1 MIKKSAIIALFC
13 FGFLLFYS
21 EPAMA
26 HNCSGLQDCY
36 QQSKLAA
43 LAAALIALLLSLLLD
58 FSPIG
63 YWKGLLEAITGR
75 DILTGDKLAWWQ
87 RALNLVPGGK
97 GARTAAKAVD
107 EISDTAKAVNKVSDA
122 AKVGEELGDAAK
134 AAGKMEEAAKA
145 VDKVGDVAKAESNAA
160 KAVDE
165 ISDTAKAVNKVSDAA
180 KVGEELGDTAKAESS
195 AAKAVDEVGDAAKA
209 DKSLNDPYNV
219 AKQGGK
225 HSGLYNEYSKRPDS
239 EIQRGIKKINK
250 QISKHQNKIE
260 DPKKSI
266 PDFDKLDPRQQK
278 ALPDKWQRDINR
290 QIEQKTILESILKE
304 RGL

>member
-1 MIKKSAIIALFC
+1 MKKSTLVLLVFSVV
-13 FGFLLFYS
+13 LLFYS

-122 AKVGEELGDAAK
+122 AKVGEEIGDSAK
-134 AAGKMEEAAKA
+134 AAGKMEER
-145 VDKVGDVAKAESNAA
+145 
-160 KAVDE
+160 
-165 ISDTAKAVNKVSDAA
+165 AKAVN
-180 KVGEELGDTAKAESS
+180 
-195 AAKAVDEVGDAAKA
+195 EVGDAAKGVHSRYG
-209 DKSLNDPYNV
+209 DKTPVYKGHEPPRLGEAKPDPQAEGAHTLLRWDNV
-219 AKQGGK
+219 NQRVYQGR
-225 HSGLYNEYSKRPDS
+225 EFD
-239 EIQRGIKKINK
+239 NK
-250 QISKHQNKIE
+250 GQ
-260 DPKKSI
+260 PV
-266 PDFDKLDPRQQK
+266 
-278 ALPDKWQRDINR
+278 RDIDFTSPTFPNGTPRPAHLPSPHQHRWLPNR
-290 QIEQKTILESILKE
+290 TGGTPSRSKKPEPL
-304 RGL
+304 

>member
-1 MIKKSAIIALFC
+1 MKKSTLVLLVFSLV
-13 FGFLLFYS
+13 LLFYS

-122 AKVGEELGDAAK
+122 AKVGEEIGDSAK
-134 AAGKMEEAAKA
+134 AAG
-145 VDKVGDVAKAESNAA
+145 
-160 KAVDE
+160 
-165 ISDTAKAVNKVSDAA
+165 KVSDAA
-180 KVGEELGDTAKAESS
+180 KTVDKASDVTSKFEPKIEKQLDKRGWTKETVQETIDNANNIKSTKDTRHLPDGSRM
-195 AAKAVDEVGDAAKA
+195 D
-209 DKSLNDPYNV
+209 DPATAY
-219 AKQGGK
+219 
-225 HSGLYNEYSKRPDS
+225 
-239 EIQRGIKKINK
+239 INK
-250 QISKHQNKIE
+250 DGSYVVRNDRTGDIVQVSNRNA
-260 DPKKSI
+260 PNWKS
-266 PDFDKLDPRQQK
+266 PF
-278 ALPDKWQRDINR
+278 
-290 QIEQKTILESILKE
+290 
-304 RGL
+304 

>member
-1 MIKKSAIIALFC
+1 MKKSTLVLLVFSVV
-13 FGFLLFYS
+13 LLFYS

-122 AKVGEELGDAAK
+122 AKVGEEIGDSAK
-134 AAGKMEEAAKA
+134 AAGKMEER
-145 VDKVGDVAKAESNAA
+145 
-160 KAVDE
+160 
-165 ISDTAKAVNKVSDAA
+165 AKAVN
-180 KVGEELGDTAKAESS
+180 
-195 AAKAVDEVGDAAKA
+195 EVGDAAKGVHSRYRDGTPVYKGHEPPRLGEA
-209 DKSLNDPYNV
+209 KPDPQAEGAHTLLRWDNV
-219 AKQGGK
+219 NQRVYQGREFDNKGQPVRDIDFT
-225 HSGLYNEYSKRPDS
+225 SPTFPNGTPRPDHLPPPHQHRWLPNRTGGTPS
-239 EIQRGIKKINK
+239 RSKKP
-250 QISKHQNKIE
+250 E
-260 DPKKSI
+260 P
-266 PDFDKLDPRQQK
+266 L
-278 ALPDKWQRDINR
+278 
-290 QIEQKTILESILKE
+290 
-304 RGL
+304 

>member
-1 MIKKSAIIALFC
+1 MIKKSSIIALFC

-107 EISDTAKAVNKVSDA
+107 DVSD
-122 AKVGEELGDAAK
+122 
-134 AAGKMEEAAKA
+134 
-145 VDKVGDVAKAESNAA
+145 
-160 KAVDE
+160 
-165 ISDTAKAVNKVSDAA
+165 IAKAVNKVSDAA
-180 KVGEELGDTAKAESS
+180 KVGEELGDTAKAD
-195 AAKAVDEVGDAAKA
+195 KWLDEAG
-209 DKSLNDPYNV
+209 NIRWPPNRGF
-219 AKQGGK
+219 GGHIVK
-225 HSGLYNEYSKRPDS
+225 ETLPSGTKIDRYGTRDGTFTAPEGTPYSKRALSPGSNNKPYEKYEVIKPIEVDS
-239 EIQRGIKKINK
+239 GKSKAWFGEQGGGTQYELPKKIK
-250 QISKHQNKIE
+250 ELIE
-260 DPKKSI
+260 DGSI
-266 PDFDKLDPRQQK
+266 RV
-278 ALPDKWQRDINR
+278 
-290 QIEQKTILESILKE
+290 IEE
-304 RGL
+304 

>member
-1 MIKKSAIIALFC
+1 MIKKSSIIALFC

-107 EISDTAKAVNKVSDA
+107 DVSDIAKAVNKVSDA
-122 AKVGEELGDAAK
+122 AKVGEEIGDTAK
-134 AAGKMEEAAKA
+134 AAGKM
-145 VDKVGDVAKAESNAA
+145 
-160 KAVDE
+160 
-165 ISDTAKAVNKVSDAA
+165 
-180 KVGEELGDTAKAESS
+180 GE
-195 AAKAVDEVGDAAKA
+195 AAKAVDEVGDAAKGVHSRYKDGTPVYKGEEPPRLGEA
-209 DKSLNDPYNV
+209 KPDPQ
-219 AKQGGK
+219 AQGAHTLLRWDNINQRVYQGREFDGK
-225 HSGLYNEYSKRPDS
+225 GQPV
-239 EIQRGIKKINK
+239 
-250 QISKHQNKIE
+250 
-260 DPKKSI
+260 
-266 PDFDKLDPRQQK
+266 
-278 ALPDKWQRDINR
+278 RDIDFTSPTYPN
-290 QIEQKTILESILKE
+290 
-304 RGL
+304 GAP

>member
-1 MIKKSAIIALFC
+1 MKKSTLVLLVFSLV
-13 FGFLLFYS
+13 LLFYS

-122 AKVGEELGDAAK
+122 AKVGEEIGDSAK
-134 AAGKMEEAAKA
+134 AAGKMEERAKA
-145 VDKVGDVAKAESNAA
+145 VNEVGDVAKAESN
-160 KAVDE
+160 V
-165 ISDTAKAVNKVSDAA
+165 
-180 KVGEELGDTAKAESS
+180 AKAEGET
-195 AAKAVDEVGDAAKA
+195 AKAVDEVSDVAKA
-209 DKSLNDPYNV
+209 ESEATKAVLDNLNRFQKRLPRDATPIRTYNLPN
-219 AKQGGK
+219 GGK
-225 HSGLYNEYSKRPDS
+225 AFQADVPAKNISGSYATYE
-239 EIQRGIKKINK
+239 K
-250 QISKHQNKIE
+250 QIDADGITRLYTKTTYAPNG
-260 DPKKSI
+260 SI
-266 PDFDKLDPRQQK
+266 VHIKQK
-278 ALPDKWQRDINR
+278 YP
-290 QIEQKTILESILKE
+290 
-304 RGL
+304 

>member
-1 MIKKSAIIALFC
+1 MIKKSSIIALFC

-107 EISDTAKAVNKVSDA
+107 DVSDIAKAVNKVSDA
-122 AKVGEELGDAAK
+122 AKVGEEIGDTAK
-134 AAGKMEEAAKA
+134 AAGKM
-145 VDKVGDVAKAESNAA
+145 
-160 KAVDE
+160 
-165 ISDTAKAVNKVSDAA
+165 
-180 KVGEELGDTAKAESS
+180 GE

-209 DKSLNDPYNV
+209 ESEATKAVNKADEVANVNDPYNV

-225 HSGLYNEYSKRPDS
+225 HSGFYNEYSKKPDS
-239 EIQRGIKKINK
+239 EIQRGIKNINK
-250 QISKHQNKIE
+250 QISEHQNKIE
-260 DPKKSI
+260 DPKKFIS
-266 PDFDKLDPRQQK
+266 DFDSLDIRRQK
-278 ALPDKWQRDINR
+278 ALPRIWQSDINR
-290 QIEQKTILESILKE
+290 QIEQKTILEGILRE
-304 RGL
+304 RRL

>member
-1 MIKKSAIIALFC
+1 MKKSALVVLVFSVV
-13 FGFLLFYS
+13 LLFYS

-107 EISDTAKAVNKVSDA
+107 DVSD
-122 AKVGEELGDAAK
+122 
-134 AAGKMEEAAKA
+134 
-145 VDKVGDVAKAESNAA
+145 
-160 KAVDE
+160 
-165 ISDTAKAVNKVSDAA
+165 IAKAVNKVSDAA
-180 KVGEELGDTAKAESS
+180 KVGEELGDTAKAAGKVS
-195 AAKAVDEVGDAAKA
+195 DAAKTVDKASDVTSKFEPKIEKQLDKRGWTNKAESEATKAVNKA
-209 DKSLNDPYNV
+209 DEVANVNDPYNV

-225 HSGLYNEYSKRPDS
+225 HSGFYDEYSKRPDS
-239 EIQRGIKKINK
+239 QIQKGIESINK
-250 QISKHQNKIE
+250 QISEHQNKIE
-260 DPKKSI
+260 DPQKFIS
-266 PDFDKLDPRQQK
+266 DFDKLDPRQQK

-290 QIEQKTILESILKE
+290 QIEQKTILEGILKE
-304 RGL
+304 RRL

>member
-1 MIKKSAIIALFC
+1 MKKSVLVVLIFSIA
-13 FGFLLFYS
+13 LLFYS

-122 AKVGEELGDAAK
+122 AKVGEEIGDSAK
-134 AAGKMEEAAKA
+134 AAGKMEERAKA
-145 VDKVGDVAKAESNAA
+145 VNEVGDVAKAESN
-160 KAVDE
+160 V
-165 ISDTAKAVNKVSDAA
+165 
-180 KVGEELGDTAKAESS
+180 AKAEGET
-195 AAKAVDEVGDAAKA
+195 AKAVDEVD
-209 DKSLNDPYNV
+209 DVTNVNDPYNI

-225 HSGLYNEYSKRPDS
+225 HSGFYN
-239 EIQRGIKKINK
+239 
-250 QISKHQNKIE
+250 
-260 DPKKSI
+260 
-266 PDFDKLDPRQQK
+266 
-278 ALPDKWQRDINR
+278 
-290 QIEQKTILESILKE
+290 
-304 RGL
+304 

>member
-1 MIKKSAIIALFC
+1 MKKSTLVLLVFSLV
-13 FGFLLFYS
+13 LLFYS

-107 EISDTAKAVNKVSDA
+107 KISDSAKAADKVSDA
-122 AKVGEELGDAAK
+122 AKVGEEIGDSAK
-134 AAGKMEEAAKA
+134 AAGKMEEKAKA
-145 VDKVGDVAKAESNAA
+145 VNEVGDVAKAESNAA
-160 KAVDE
+160 KA
-165 ISDTAKAVNKVSDAA
+165 
-180 KVGEELGDTAKAESS
+180 ESE
-195 AAKAVDEVGDAAKA
+195 AAKAVDEVSDVANISSERQKHILDGDT
-209 DKSLNDPYNV
+209 N
-219 AKQGGK
+219 GGG
-225 HSGLYNEYSKRPDS
+225 HGPG
-239 EIQRGIKKINK
+239 RGI
-250 QISKHQNKIE
+250 
-260 DPKKSI
+260 PGKSEFPSRWTDEQTMDYIKDVVKAPTSRWTQQTGKPGAEYTKSGNPVRYQVEGTRDGVNIKVIFEPNGEGIVTAFPTNI
-266 PDFDKLDPRQQK
+266 PPNL
-278 ALPDKWQRDINR
+278 
-290 QIEQKTILESILKE
+290 
-304 RGL
+304 

>member
-1 MIKKSAIIALFC
+1 MKKSTLVLLVFSVV
-13 FGFLLFYS
+13 LLFYS

-107 EISDTAKAVNKVSDA
+107 EISDTAKA
-122 AKVGEELGDAAK
+122 
-134 AAGKMEEAAKA
+134 AGKMEER
-145 VDKVGDVAKAESNAA
+145 
-160 KAVDE
+160 
-165 ISDTAKAVNKVSDAA
+165 AKAVN
-180 KVGEELGDTAKAESS
+180 
-195 AAKAVDEVGDAAKA
+195 EVGDAAKA
-209 DKSLNDPYNV
+209 ESNVAKAKGETAKAVDEVDDVTNVNDPYNI

-225 HSGLYNEYSKRPDS
+225 HSGFYNEYAKKPDS
-239 EIQRGIKKINK
+239 QIRKGIESINK
-250 QISKHQNKIE
+250 QISEHQKKIE
-260 DPKKSI
+260 APQKFIS
-266 PDFDKLDPRQQK
+266 DFDNLDPRQQK
-278 ALPDKWQRDINR
+278 ALPDKWQSDINR
-290 QIEQKTILESILKE
+290 QNEQKTILEGLLKE
-304 RGL
+304 R

>member
-1 MIKKSAIIALFC
+1 MKKSTLV
-13 FGFLLFYS
+13 LLVFSVVLIFYS

-107 EISDTAKAVNKVSDA
+107 KISDSAKAADKVSDA
-122 AKVGEELGDAAK
+122 AKVGEEIGDSAK
-134 AAGKMEEAAKA
+134 AAGKMEERAKA
-145 VDKVGDVAKAESNAA
+145 VNEVGDVAKAESNVA
-160 KAVDE
+160 KAE
-165 ISDTAKAVNKVSDAA
+165 GETAKAVNKA
-180 KVGEELGDTAKAESS
+180 
-195 AAKAVDEVGDAAKA
+195 DEVANVNG
-209 DKSLNDPYNV
+209 PYNV

-225 HSGLYNEYSKRPDS
+225 HSGFYNEYSKRHNS
-239 EIQRGIKKINK
+239 EIQRGIRKMNK
-250 QISKHQNKIE
+250 RISEHQNKIK
-260 DPKKSI
+260 DPKESI
-266 PDFDKLDPRQQK
+266 PDFDKLDPREQK
-278 ALPDKWQRDINR
+278 ALPDKWQSDINR
-290 QIEQKTILESILKE
+290 LNEEKTILEGLLKE

>member
-1 MIKKSAIIALFC
+1 MIKKSSIIALFC

-107 EISDTAKAVNKVSDA
+107 DVSD
-122 AKVGEELGDAAK
+122 
-134 AAGKMEEAAKA
+134 
-145 VDKVGDVAKAESNAA
+145 
-160 KAVDE
+160 
-165 ISDTAKAVNKVSDAA
+165 IAKAVNKVSDAA
-180 KVGEELGDTAKAESS
+180 KVGEELGDTAKAAGKMGE
-195 AAKAVDEVGDAAKA
+195 AAKAVDEVGDAAKGVHSRYKDGTPVYKGEEPPRLGEA
-209 DKSLNDPYNV
+209 KPDPQ
-219 AKQGGK
+219 AQGAHTLLRWDNINQRVYQGREFDGK
-225 HSGLYNEYSKRPDS
+225 GQPVRDIDFTSPTYPNGAPRPDHLPPPHQHRWLPNPTGGTPS
-239 EIQRGIKKINK
+239 RSKKP
-250 QISKHQNKIE
+250 E
-260 DPKKSI
+260 P
-266 PDFDKLDPRQQK
+266 L
-278 ALPDKWQRDINR
+278 
-290 QIEQKTILESILKE
+290 
-304 RGL
+304 